1 MNASTSELKSSG
13 NDNLWDNTVQSS
25 LTAKQKELLSVL
37 KQAIDNTDLDLNQ
50 TLDIF
55 ESVRSRANT
64 ECTGEERIV
73 IIAAVEIGSNSLI
86 YWNEN
91 IDEWVAVFS
100 NENKSLKRWFNWK
113 KLGEADVS
121 GAVTGAI
128 SGAGAGVSALAGGLG
143 ASAGQAAKQI
153 FNHIFN

>member
-1 MNASTSELKSSG
+1 
-13 NDNLWDNTVQSS
+13 LWDNTVQSS